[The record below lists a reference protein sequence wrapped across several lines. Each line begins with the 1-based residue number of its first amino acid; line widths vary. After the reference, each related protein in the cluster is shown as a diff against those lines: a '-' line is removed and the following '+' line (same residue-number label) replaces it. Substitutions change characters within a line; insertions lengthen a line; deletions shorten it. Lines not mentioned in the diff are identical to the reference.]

1 MSLPTLKF
9 LFIVAKDRL
18 NSDGENFFFRPDSI
32 TEINPGGVVPFQ
44 FPSLNNNETPIRL
57 TKNVRFS

>member
-18 NSDGENFFFRPDSI
+18 NSDGENFFFRPDTI
-32 TEINPGGVVPFQ
+32 AEFNPGGVVPFQ
-44 FPSLNNNETPIRL
+44 FPRINKAEVPIR
-57 TKNVRFS
+57 FA